1 MKISTKLIASFSIMA
16 GLAVAAGILAYGQM
30 SQLSES
36 FDTVK
41 NKATPSIIAL
51 GSIKSDFNAL
61 HAAVLAFNL
70 HVPEAATNPEIKQT
84 ALDHLEEVNMQKEN
98 LLKSLDSYELIQG
111 ENFDSEISNGVN
123 SLVTRTDEMTMLGTD
138 IMNAEEDADHMAM
151 AEDPDHMAMSTEES
165 GHMAA
170 GSTTLQLHQMIL
182 EFNEE
187 AMMFNEELDAKIA
200 EEYVSLENTQT
211 TVLGDIERSINLNML
226 LTVGA
231 VAVVFTVGGLAAYS
245 ITRRVSQL
253 KAEANQVAAGNLNQH
268 IATTGSDEINDL
280 ASNFEH
286 MRKSLVTAQETL
298 ESKNK
303 QLHTLNVDLEQAN
316 EALKKLDKLKDQFVA
331 IASHELRGPIHPIL
345 GYASMAKSGK
355 MKSEVALDVIYAQAL
370 RLKKLAGD
378 ILDVSRIESG
388 TLTYKMQKTKIHEI
402 LLSCMIAAEGMI
414 NTKEVSIVVDIDK
427 KYEDLEILADRD
439 RIAQVFTNI
448 IGNATKFT
456 RKGSIK
462 AETHVNEDADALE
475 ILISDTGGGIPED
488 LLPNLFGKFVTK
500 NVGNM
505 NKEGSGLGLYISKAI
520 VTAHSGTIEV
530 YNHGDGAT
538 FKIVLPIGP
547 AKENREQ
554 LMAPIRGI

>member
-1 MKISTKLIASFSIMA
+1 
-16 GLAVAAGILAYGQM
+16 
-30 SQLSES
+30 
-36 FDTVK
+36 
-41 NKATPSIIAL
+41 
-51 GSIKSDFNAL
+51 
-61 HAAVLAFNL
+61 
-70 HVPEAATNPEIKQT
+70 
-84 ALDHLEEVNMQKEN
+84 
-98 LLKSLDSYELIQG
+98 
-111 ENFDSEISNGVN
+111 
-123 SLVTRTDEMTMLGTD
+123 
-138 IMNAEEDADHMAM
+138 
-151 AEDPDHMAMSTEES
+151 
-165 GHMAA
+165 
-170 GSTTLQLHQMIL
+170 
-182 EFNEE
+182 
-187 AMMFNEELDAKIA
+187 
-200 EEYVSLENTQT
+200 
-211 TVLGDIERSINLNML
+211 
-226 LTVGA
+226 
-231 VAVVFTVGGLAAYS
+231 
-245 ITRRVSQL
+245 
-253 KAEANQVAAGNLNQH
+253 
-268 IATTGSDEINDL
+268 
-280 ASNFEH
+280 

-388 TLTYKMQKTKIHEI
+388 TLTYKLQKTRIHEI

-462 AETHVNEDADALE
+462 AETHVNKDADALE

-530 YNHGDGAT
+530 YNHGDGST
-538 FKIVLPIGP
+538 FKIVLPIGS